1 MTTTDS
7 SKKQYTIVR
16 ANDGAVYEGLRALWC
31 ETFGDAPEYVDAFYA
46 NFGDDIMGYALVD
59 ETGKVGSALTCHLCG
74 EYEGRPVYV
83 SYAICTQ
90 KDMRGQGLAAMLTS
104 HVRDKVTK
112 AGGISVVSPA
122 EPSLIE
128 YYASLGYESH
138 FFAVER
144 AVMSPDFDEEE
155 FYDFDEF
162 DLDIE
167 GADPTPFRATID
179 LEPLS
184 AEKYSKYREAF
195 LSGRPHIEPT
205 GAMLR
210 LMEAESMDG
219 CGLYSINRGDAIC
232 IISSVD
238 YGRVMLTELIL
249 NPVLHELSMDIDAE
263 IAAMIAKHFDAAE
276 TVYITPGAGGCQ
288 GMAYG
293 LPDKSEERNED
304 PAEAVRDGEE
314 EFSILTEEPYYGFP
328 IP

>member
-1 MTTTDS
+1 MTNAREKTFVILPAKS
-7 SKKQYTIVR
+7 GS
-16 ANDGAVYEGLRALWC
+16 VYKGIRALWSKI
-31 ETFGDAPEYVDAFYA
+31 FGDPPEYVDAFYE
-46 NFGDDIMGYALVD
+46 NFGDDIMGYAMVD
-59 ETGKVGSALTCHLCG
+59 EDGKVCAALTCHLCG

-83 SYAICTQ
+83 SYAICTRE
-90 KDMRGQGLAAMLTS
+90 DMRGQGLAAELTS
-104 HVRDKVTK
+104 IVRDEVIE

-122 EPSLIE
+122 EPSLIP
-128 YYASLGYESH
+128 YYARLGYEPH
-138 FFAVER
+138 FFAIER

-155 FYDFDEF
+155 FDDFDEF

-184 AEKYSKYREAF
+184 PERYNKYREAF
-195 LSGRPHIEPT
+195 LAGRPHIEPSE
-205 GAMLR
+205 AMLR

-219 CGLYSINRGDAIC
+219 CGLCSVNRGDAIC
-232 IISSVD
+232 MISHIDNAMV
-238 YGRVMLTELIL
+238 VMPELIL

-293 LPDKSEERNED
+293 LTPKSEEASAED
-304 PAEAVRDGEE
+304 EKLYEDYY
-314 EFSILTEEPYYGFP
+314 EEPYYGFP
-328 IP
+328 MP